1 LQIWHE
7 ILRSSCILVES
18 RVIFQIACAQEYKE
32 GKLMHTYPLKA
43 PKLAAISAALS
54 SEGSERQ
61 AARASGSGKKA
72 AQARVVT
79 PLGEVVYKGHSA
91 YDLSAQLQ
99 LGIR

>member
-1 LQIWHE
+1 VYDLHAWTIE
-7 ILRSSCILVES
+7 VV
-18 RVIFQIACAQEYKE
+18 VIVMFVMCPQEYKE

-54 SEGSERQ
+54 IEGSDRQ
-61 AARASGSGKKA
+61 AARASGSSKAA

-79 PLGEVVYKGHSA
+79 PLGEVLYKGHSA